1 MKKYIKI
8 ALTDESGTVE
18 EHENAVVVTGMEGD
32 KVSIKFVNADADGVK
47 IAIAAYA
54 LLTAV
59 NEMELMP
66 LLEELI
72 AGCPIAGAEYQ
83 IWD

>member
-18 EHENAVVVTGMEGD
+18 EHANAVVVTEMEGD
-32 KVSIKFVNADADGVK
+32 KMPIKFVNADGVK
-47 IAIAAYA
+47 IATAAYA

-59 NEMELMP
+59 GEMKLMP
-66 LLEELI
+66 LLEALI

-83 IWD
+83 ISD

>member
-32 KVSIKFVNADADGVK
+32 KVSIKFVNADGVK

-83 IWD
+83 IAD